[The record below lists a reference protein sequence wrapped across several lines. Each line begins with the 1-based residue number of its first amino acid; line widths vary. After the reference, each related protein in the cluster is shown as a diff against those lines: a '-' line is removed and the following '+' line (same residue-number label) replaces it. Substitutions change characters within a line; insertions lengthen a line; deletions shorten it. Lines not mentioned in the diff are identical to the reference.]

1 MRHRVAGNKLS
12 RTTSHRRAVLA
23 NLTISLIEH
32 KKVKTTLIKAKE
44 VRKFAERMI
53 TFAKKGTVAARRH
66 VYSKLN
72 NREAVKTLF
81 DEISG
86 EYANRNGGYTRIVKL
101 GERIGDGASMAY
113 LELVGF
119 EGVKKEKK
127 AAPEKKKVKSKE
139 KGDEEKE
146 AE

>member
-1 MRHRVAGNKLS
+1 MRHRVAGNRLS

-23 NLTISLIEH
+23 NLTISLIEY
-32 KKVKTTLIKAKE
+32 KKVKTTLVKAKE
-44 VRKFAERMI
+44 ARKFAERMI

-72 NREAVKTLF
+72 NKQAVKTLF

-113 LELVGF
+113 LELVGY

-127 AAPEKKKVKSKE
+127 VATTKKKE
-139 KGDEEKE
+139 KGKKASDEEE